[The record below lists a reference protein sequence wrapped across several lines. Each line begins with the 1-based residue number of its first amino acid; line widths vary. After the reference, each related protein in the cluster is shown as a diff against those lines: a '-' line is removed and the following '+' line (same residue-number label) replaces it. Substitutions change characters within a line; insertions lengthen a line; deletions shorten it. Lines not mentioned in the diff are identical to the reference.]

1 MLFLNLVF
9 YSYHVAFLP
18 ARIATDI
25 LKCIYASGS
34 IAGLV
39 VRMEINKCTVQ
50 PMLTMSFKNILGT
63 FKAAIFKILRTF
75 SLSPKISR
83 SYFKTKKV

>member
-1 MLFLNLVF
+1 MLFLNLIF

-18 ARIATDI
+18 ARIATDV
-25 LKCIYASGS
+25 LKCIYAS
-34 IAGLV
+34 GLV

-50 PMLTMSFKNILGT
+50 PMLTMSFKNILRT

-75 SLSPKISR
+75 NLSPKISR